1 MAHVAEW
8 KHGETQTLVNL
19 LTTHKIIGI
28 IDISGIPA
36 PQLQKIRGNIRKKA
50 VIRSAKNTLIVRAL
64 DEADTKVKGL
74 ATLKEAV
81 SGQAAIIASDSNP
94 FSLFKDIKSTRTKA
108 PAKGGETAQTD
119 IEIKAGETP
128 FKPGPIVGEL
138 QKAGIPAA
146 IQEGKVIIK
155 SDKVLVKAGEKI
167 PKDMAQMLTRLE
179 IYPIELGLNVHAIY
193 EAGNVFKP
201 EVLDIDMEQFMGRI
215 QKAHWNALGLA
226 LETAWTSKDTIN
238 PLLQKAYRQAYTLAM
253 EQSIYTK
260 ETIGP
265 LMAKAQAEMMALSS
279 LTKKPGETT
288 PKTAA

>member
-1 MAHVAEW
+1 MAHVADW
-8 KHGETQTLVNL
+8 KHGETQELVAL
-19 LTTHKIIGI
+19 LTKYKIVGI

-50 VIRSAKNTLIVRAL
+50 QIRSAKNTLIIRAL
-64 DEADTKVKGL
+64 DEADKKVKGL

-108 PAKGGETAQTD
+108 PAKGGETVQTD

-146 IQEGKVIIK
+146 ISEGKVVIK
-155 SDKVLVKAGEKI
+155 NDKVLVKAGDKI
-167 PKDMAQMLTRLE
+167 PKEMAQMLTRLE
-179 IYPIELGLNVHAIY
+179 IYPLDIGLNVHAIY
-193 EAGNVFKP
+193 ETGNIFKP
-201 EVLDIDMEQFMGRI
+201 EVLDIDMDVFMGRLS
-215 QKAHWNALGLA
+215 KAHWSALGLA
-226 LETAWTSKDTIN
+226 LETGWTSKDTIN

-253 EQSIYTK
+253 DRSIYTK
-260 ETIGP
+260 DTIGP
-265 LMAKAQAEMMALSS
+265 LMAKAQAAMMAVNS
-279 LTKKPGETT
+279 LAKKPGEA

>member
-64 DEADTKVKGL
+64 DEADAKVKGL
-74 ATLKEAV
+74 AILKGAV

-215 QKAHWNALGLA
+215 QKAHWSALGLA